1 MTLLTRKALISHIA
15 QGFVVLCVAAVFF
28 SLGIW
33 QLDRA
38 AALKASL
45 TNATSVDKKVVPL
58 ESISK
63 PSTSLTPEAIN
74 RMVNVSGRYV
84 AHYKAPDQVDGK
96 GKINDWEVA
105 LLQVGTHRGIL
116 VVRGLWSDR
125 LLNPQ
130 VQGAMIIN
138 ITGQLRAHQDG
149 DRAENSP
156 GVISRLD
163 SAVIVGLSDLDL
175 FDGYILANSES
186 HNGTEFGRVRLVPEK
201 LVSRIPGFYWQHLS
215 YVVIWWLMAGVVL
228 YLPFYR
234 RKVAP

>member
-1 MTLLTRKALISHIA
+1 MTLLRSKALISGIA
-15 QGFVVLCVAAVFF
+15 QGLVVLCVAAVFF

-45 TNATSVDKKVVPL
+45 ITATSVDKKVVPL
-58 ESISK
+58 ESITE
-63 PSTSLTPEAIN
+63 PNTTLNPGAIN

-84 AHYKAPDQVDGK
+84 ALYKAPDQVDGM

-105 LLQVGTHRGIL
+105 LLQVGTHKGIL

-125 LLNPQ
+125 LLNPK
-130 VQGAMIIN
+130 VQDPMVVN
-138 ITGQLRAHQDG
+138 ITGQLRAHQNG
-149 DRAENSP
+149 DRAANSP

-163 SAVIVGLSDLDL
+163 SAVIVSLSDLDL
-175 FDGYILANSES
+175 IDGYILANAES
-186 HNGTEFGRVRLVPEK
+186 HNGTELGRVRLMPEK

-234 RKVAP
+234 RKVGT

>member
-1 MTLLTRKALISHIA
+1 MTLLRSKALISGIA
-15 QGFVVLCVAAVFF
+15 QGLVVLSVAAVFF
-28 SLGIW
+28 FLGIW

-45 TNATSVDKKVVPL
+45 ITATSVDKKVVPL
-58 ESISK
+58 ESITE
-63 PSTSLTPEAIN
+63 PNTTLNPEAIN

-84 AHYKAPDQVDGK
+84 ALYKAPDQVDGM

-105 LLQVGTHRGIL
+105 LLQVGTHKGVL

-125 LLNPQ
+125 LLNPK
-130 VQGAMIIN
+130 VQDPMVVN
-138 ITGQLRAHQDG
+138 ITGQLRAHQNG
-149 DRAENSP
+149 DRAANSP

-163 SAVIVGLSDLDL
+163 SAVIVSLSDLDL
-175 FDGYILANSES
+175 IDGYILASTES
-186 HNGTEFGRVRLVPEK
+186 HNGTELGRVRLMPEK

-234 RKVAP
+234 RKVGT